1 MAISQRL
8 VDPYREI
15 QVPTSYSWQESY
27 QAALLETDWTKMQ
40 ERVQTAESEIH
51 QRRLVLSQDHGGT
64 DEERAALVNAMSGLR
79 VLRMNA
85 ASWLER
91 QNLGGTLCEVCGD
104 YHAANS
110 CVRKPVQNERSPYP
124 VFDSPERVNEFETPA
139 GIKLVS
145 FFFCCRRRFGACQ
158 QV

>member
-1 MAISQRL
+1 MAISQGL

-15 QVPTSYSWQESY
+15 RVPISYSWQESY

-51 QRRLVLSQDHGGT
+51 QKRLMLSQDHGGT

-79 VLRMNA
+79 VLGMNV

-91 QNLGGTLCEVCGD
+91 QHLGGTL
-104 YHAANS
+104 
-110 CVRKPVQNERSPYP
+110 VRKPVQHEPHPTFGSSP
-124 VFDSPERVNEFETPA
+124 DKAS
-139 GIKLVS
+139 
-145 FFFCCRRRFGACQ
+145 
-158 QV
+158 